1 MPDIRILTIIRD
13 APNGS
18 PTSAFRSEDPDNA
31 GSR

>member
-18 PTSAFRSEDPDNA
+18 RTLASRSEDPDNV
-31 GSR
+31 GTR